1 MVLNSLLEIQVFI
14 ALEKNEF
21 EWSSDRFCIFF
32 FISHS
37 LEIAWEAS
45 LHVNCYPIELW
56 SWTAQL
62 QAQLH
67 MCGTCTGQETT
78 PNLNFHTFKIK
89 MKNVT
94 VIPWLKLW
102 QRLNY
107 LNLLKVRRNCPCI
120 LWLCLDSMIM
130 STAIYWW
137 VCLPIS
143 VYLYLYLA
151 TYTSE
156 MLNHTLFW
164 LNWLIII
171 LNFP

>member
-1 MVLNSLLEIQVFI
+1 MHILLHQSLIRNSMGSKPSCKLLSNWTLELNCS
-14 ALEKNEF
+14 
-21 EWSSDRFCIFF
+21 
-32 FISHS
+32 
-37 LEIAWEAS
+37 AS
-45 LHVNCYPIELW
+45 CK
-56 SWTAQL
+56 
-62 QAQLH
+62 AQLH
-67 MCGTCTGQETT
+67 MGGTRIGQETT
-78 PNLNFHTFKIK
+78 LNLNFHTFKIK
-89 MKNVT
+89 NEKHHCNSLVEIVT
-94 VIPWLKLW
+94 KIK
-102 QRLNY
+102 Y
-107 LNLLKVRRNCPCI
+107 LNFLKVRRNCPCI